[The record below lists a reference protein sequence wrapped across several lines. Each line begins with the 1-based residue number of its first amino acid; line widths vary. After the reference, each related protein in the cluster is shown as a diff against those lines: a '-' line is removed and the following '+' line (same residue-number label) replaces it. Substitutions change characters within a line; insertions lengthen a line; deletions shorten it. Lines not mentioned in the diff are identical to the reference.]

1 MSRRS
6 RAKHLI
12 GSKVIRGLDRE
23 AVNLRTSDCI
33 EVSSSVRCFHEGTIV
48 TYIVHVFPGAQGD
61 GPVLLVSAG
70 KLLTKGRERGP
81 SALSGRNGYALLV

>member
-23 AVNLRTSDCI
+23 AVNLRTNDCI
-33 EVSSSVRCFHEGTIV
+33 EVSLRHDDSIGESSWLYILVLASGQLLGGQRPARLWPAASCKSASNIPILLSIAGV
-48 TYIVHVFPGAQGD
+48 TC
-61 GPVLLVSAG
+61 LV
-70 KLLTKGRERGP
+70 
-81 SALSGRNGYALLV
+81 